1 VKARP
6 RVGVGLHL
14 LSYPR
19 ARAGGLGT
27 YERMLAVH
35 LPAAAA
41 GRADVVFFGGRDGEQ
56 LPGGVATHRSA
67 LPLASRAVRIPYEQL
82 ALPLIGRRRG
92 LDVFHF
98 CDQAVSAVAP
108 ALRTVVTVHD
118 LAMARLPET
127 FGARRA
133 RYKTAMTR
141 RAVQRASLV
150 IADSVATKDD
160 LVALLDADPATV
172 RVVPLGVEP
181 RFAAAGDAEAAEAAR
196 AFGLAQPYLLYVGR
210 LEPRKNLPVLVDAYA
225 EARRRHGVTAPLVLA
240 GSSSWLDEDLP
251 GRAAA
256 AGVGGHVRVLGHVPE
271 HLLPGLLHGALA
283 VAYPSRYEGFGLPV
297 LEAMAAGTPVVTSTV
312 SSLPEVAGDATL
324 LVDPD
329 DTDGLA
335 EALGRLEAD
344 EPGRG
349 RLSAAG
355 RARAATFTWE
365 RTAAETVAVYLE
377 AAARP

>member
-1 VKARP
+1 MTALP

-27 YERMLAVH
+27 YERMLAAH
-35 LPAAAA
+35 LPVAAG
-41 GRADVVFFGGRDGEQ
+41 GRADVVLFTGRDGEA
-56 LPGGVATHRSA
+56 LPPSVPTHRSA
-67 LPLASRAVRIPYEQL
+67 VPLASRGVRIPYEQL
-82 ALPLIGRRRG
+82 GLPLAGRRLG

-98 CDQAVSAVAP
+98 CDQAASAFAP
-108 ALRTVVTVHD
+108 AARTVVTVHD

-127 FGARRA
+127 FGRRRA
-133 RYKTAMTR
+133 RYKAVMTR
-141 RAVQRASLV
+141 LAVSRAVLA
-150 IADSVATKDD
+150 IADSAATKDD
-160 LVALLDADPATV
+160 LVALLGADPATV

-181 RFAAAGDAEAAEAAR
+181 RFAAAGEADAADAATAL
-196 AFGLAQPYLLYVGR
+196 GLAAPYLLYVGR

-225 EARRRHGVTAPLVLA
+225 AARRRHGVTASLVLA
-240 GSSSWLDEDLP
+240 GSPGWLDEDLP

-256 AGVGGHVRVLGHVPE
+256 AGVGEHVRLIGHVADR
-271 HLLPGLLHGALA
+271 LLPGLLHGAVA

-297 LEAMAAGTPVVTSTV
+297 LEAMAAGSPVVTSTV

-335 EALGRLEAD
+335 EALGRLAGDEAL
-344 EPGRG
+344 RA
-349 RLSAAG
+349 RLSSAG

-377 AAARP
+377 AAAT

>member
-1 VKARP
+1 MTGLP

-27 YERMLAVH
+27 YERMLAAH

-41 GRADVVFFGGRDGEQ
+41 GRADVVLFVGRDGEGIPSQ
-56 LPGGVATHRSA
+56 VAAHRSA

-82 ALPLIGRRRG
+82 ALPVAGRRRG

-108 ALRTVVTVHD
+108 APRTVVTVHD
-118 LAMARLPET
+118 LAMVRLPET
-127 FGARRA
+127 FGSRRA
-133 RYKTAMTR
+133 TYKTAMTR
-141 RAVQRASLV
+141 RAVARASLV
-150 IADSVATKDD
+150 IADSGATKDD
-160 LVALLDADPATV
+160 LVALLGADPACV

-181 RFAAAGDAEAAEAAR
+181 RFAAAGEAEAAAATR
-196 AFGLAQPYLLYVGR
+196 ALGLTEPYLLYVGR

-225 EARRRHGVTAPLVLA
+225 RARRRHGVTASLVLA
-240 GSSSWLDEDLP
+240 GSPSWLDEDLP
-251 GRAAA
+251 ARASA
-256 AGVGGHVRVLGHVPE
+256 AGVGDHVRLIGHVPDG
-271 HLLPGLLHGALA
+271 LLPGLLHGAVG

-297 LEAMAAGTPVVTSTV
+297 LEAMAAGTAVVTSSV

-329 DTDGLA
+329 DVDGLA
-335 EALGRLEAD
+335 EALGRLEGDGAL
-344 EPGRG
+344 RTQ
-349 RLSAAG
+349 LAAAG
-355 RARAATFTWE
+355 RVRAAGFTWE

-377 AAARP
+377 AAAT